1 MRRIS
6 HAGGVAAYLVLVVLI
21 MRFDPA
27 KLLAPL
33 PLLSILAG
41 TVLLTVIQLRR
52 GQSWPERMDLARWNA
67 FLSGLLTAL
76 VELLAL
82 FSSPDAFEDTRALS
96 LLVEALIPLLYGSIL
111 SLALDV
117 RPRRGSAATDK
128 EAAMSESADT
138 VSAGFND
145 SSVAGGD
152 APMQGGTAVGTGSDA
167 TVREG
172 DTAVPGGDAAV
183 PTIELGDKADAVTS
197 VIRVD
202 TETAHRILVRQGL
215 TERECHVALKLIGD
229 VPNRDIAESLYISET
244 TVKKHIQ
251 NLFRKCGA
259 TDRRVFRQLF
269 LTWMRE
275 DARCLENG
283 NT

>member
-6 HAGGVAAYLVLVVLI
+6 HAGGVAAYLVLVVAI
-21 MRFDPA
+21 MGFDPVR
-27 KLLAPL
+27 LLAPIPFL
-33 PLLSILAG
+33 CILTG
-41 TVLLTVIQLRR
+41 TVLLTAIQLRR

-76 VELLAL
+76 VGLLAL
-82 FSSPDAFEDTRALS
+82 FSSPDAFLDEKALS

-117 RPRRGSAATDK
+117 RPRRGSAAAETD
-128 EAAMSESADT
+128 AMPPEPAGIASA
-138 VSAGFND
+138 
-145 SSVAGGD
+145 
-152 APMQGGTAVGTGSDA
+152 
-167 TVREG
+167 
-172 DTAVPGGDAAV
+172 GDAAV
-183 PTIELGDKADAVTS
+183 PAGNLAARNGDTTAPAGTPGETDGHPVPAALEPDENAVEVTG

-202 TETAHRILVRQGL
+202 TETAHRILIRQGL

-229 VPNRDIAESLYISET
+229 VPNREIAESLYISET

-259 TDRRVFRQLF
+259 TDRRMFRQLF

-275 DARCLENG
+275 DPRFDAKG
-283 NT
+283 NA

>member
-6 HAGGVAAYLVLVVLI
+6 HAGGVAAYLALVVLI

-33 PLLSILAG
+33 PFLCILAG
-41 TVLLTVIQLRR
+41 TVLLTGIQFKR
-52 GQSWPERMDLARWNA
+52 GQSWPERLDLARWNA
-67 FLSGLLTAL
+67 FLSGLLTSL

-82 FSSPDAFEDTRALS
+82 FSSPDSFQGADALA

-117 RPRRGSAATDK
+117 RPKAEIEKEANREPESAVPQTVATDAGQ
-128 EAAMSESADT
+128 AADDTAD
-138 VSAGFND
+138 
-145 SSVAGGD
+145 
-152 APMQGGTAVGTGSDA
+152 PGSDCSA
-167 TVREG
+167 EPMNPASTT
-172 DTAVPGGDAAV
+172 DTTG
-183 PTIELGDKADAVTS
+183 TIGTIRTTGAADAMYGGEIEVTGI
-197 VIRVD
+197 IRVD
-202 TETAHRILVRQGL
+202 TETAHRILTGQGF

-229 VPNRDIAESLYISET
+229 VPNREIAESLYITET

-259 TDRRVFRQLF
+259 TDRRVFRQQF
-269 LTWMRE
+269 LAWMRD
-275 DARCLENG
+275 DARRSSSGVE
-283 NT
+283 

>member
-6 HAGGVAAYLVLVVLI
+6 HAGGVAAYLVLVVLL

-33 PLLSILAG
+33 PLLSILTG
-41 TVLLTVIQLRR
+41 TVLLTAIQLRR
-52 GQSWPERMDLARWNA
+52 GQSWAERMDLARWNA

-172 DTAVPGGDAAV
+172 DTAVPA
-183 PTIELGDKADAVTS
+183 IELGDNANAVAS

-269 LTWMRE
+269 LMWMRE